1 MAAAGPEK
9 GQLSRAIAINGRHLS
24 CGATKKA
31 GKTPPFVAP
40 SLGQSHLFV
49 IFSLNDSDLS
59 PLPAFLAH
67 DLKVTLSHRAM
78 QLASRRDS
86 L

>member
-1 MAAAGPEK
+1 MRRNKK
-9 GQLSRAIAINGRHLS
+9 GGENPAF
-24 CGATKKA
+24 
-31 GKTPPFVAP
+31 FVAP